1 MPAILQARSD
11 ADKALRTL
19 LESLSAADK
28 EFWAFR
34 GNSRR
39 GHAHAFFQYP
49 AMMVPQM
56 QRELIRAVATAKPA
70 LSSAFDP
77 YVGSGTTLTEAM
89 LHGLNFS
96 GWDINP
102 LAILLCQTKTGP
114 FHPRALSAKL
124 GEVLARVA
132 ADTSDTLETTLP
144 NTSKWFRRPV
154 ALALSRLRRA
164 VRAEPALWARRFF
177 WVAVADA
184 VRLTSNSRTSTFKLH
199 IREREDIRTRRVSP
213 HQVFEETA
221 TRNIEHLK
229 AMCRDLADRKL
240 FYKGCYARDVQIR
253 LCDATKPRLL
263 PGVTPGYDLLISSP
277 PYGDNKST
285 VPYGQ
290 YSYLPLH
297 WIDGRDIVKWWDE
310 SWLRS
315 THEIDS
321 RSLGGVICRGYPDT
335 GELCAISTAFRRTTD
350 ALRDMPRDRLKRV
363 VTFCQDL
370 NRSLGPILGEMRDG
384 AYLIWTLGNRH
395 VGGIPVPLNEIFA
408 DLLKA
413 RGCMPVADIARAI
426 PCKRMAIKNSVSDTM
441 RTESVLV
448 FRK

>member
-1 MPAILQARSD
+1 MPALLQSRND
-11 ADKALRTL
+11 ADHTLRTR

-70 LSSAFDP
+70 LTSAFDP

-89 LHGLNFS
+89 LHGLSFS

-102 LAILLCQTKTGP
+102 LAILLCQAKTGP
-114 FHPRALSAKL
+114 FHPRALAVKL
-124 GEVLARVA
+124 GEVIGRVS
-132 ADTSDTLETTLP
+132 ADSSTALETALQ
-144 NTSKWFRRPV
+144 NTTKWFRRPV
-154 ALALSRLRRA
+154 AVALSRLRRA

-177 WVAVADA
+177 WVAIADA

-199 IREREDIRTRRVSP
+199 IREKEEIRERRVSP
-213 HQVFEETA
+213 THVFEETA
-221 TRNIEHLK
+221 ARNIEHLQT
-229 AMCRDLADRKL
+229 MCRDLTERGL
-240 FYKGCYARDVQIR
+240 LTKGRYGRDVQIR
-253 LCDATKPRLL
+253 LWDATKPRLS
-263 PGVTPGYDLLISSP
+263 PGVTAGHDLLISSP

-297 WIDGRDIVKWWDE
+297 WIDGTDIIERWDDA
-310 SWLRS
+310 WLCS
-315 THEIDS
+315 THEIDT
-321 RSLGGVICRGYPDT
+321 RSLGGVIGRGEPDNDD
-335 GELCAISTAFRRTTD
+335 LRAIAPAFQRVD
-350 ALRDMPRDRLKRV
+350 AALRSEPRDRLKRV
-363 VTFCQDL
+363 AAFCRDL
-370 NRSLGPILGEMRDG
+370 NRSLGPILGELRDG

-395 VGGIPVPLNEIFA
+395 VGGVTIPLNEIFA
-408 DLLKA
+408 DFLKA
-413 RGCMPVADIARAI
+413 RGCRPVANIARAI
-426 PCKRMAIKNSVSDTM
+426 PSKRMAFKNSVSDTM

>member
-1 MPAILQARSD
+1 MPALLQSRD
-11 ADKALRTL
+11 DTDHALRTR

-56 QRELIRAVATAKPA
+56 QRELIRAVATVKPA

-89 LHGLNFS
+89 LHGLSFT

-124 GEVLARVA
+124 AEVLGRVA
-132 ADTSDTLETTLP
+132 ADSSDTLETALP
-144 NTSKWFRRPV
+144 NTTKWFRRPV
-154 ALALSRLRRA
+154 AVALSRLRRA
-164 VRAEPALWARRFF
+164 VRAEPTLWARRFF
-177 WVAVADA
+177 WVAIADA

-199 IREREDIRTRRVSP
+199 IRAKEEIRKRRVSP
-213 HQVFEETA
+213 TQVFEDTA
-221 TRNIEHLK
+221 TSNIEHLK
-229 AMCRDLADRKL
+229 AMCRDLTEREL
-240 FYKGCYARDVQIR
+240 LEKGRYARDVQIR
-253 LCDATKPRLL
+253 LRDATKPRLL
-263 PGVTPGYDLLISSP
+263 QGVSAGHGLLISSP

-297 WIDGRDIVKWWDE
+297 WIDGQDIVEWWDE
-310 SWLRS
+310 SWLCS

-321 RSLGGVICRGYPDT
+321 RSLGGVIGRGEPDT
-335 GELCAISTAFRRTTD
+335 SELSAVSPAFRRIAE
-350 ALRDMPRDRLKRV
+350 ALRSSPRDRLKRV
-363 VTFCQDL
+363 AAFCRDL
-370 NRSLGPILGEMRDG
+370 NCSLGPVLGEMRDG

-395 VGGIPVPLNEIFA
+395 VGGIQVPLNEIFA
-408 DLLKA
+408 DFLKA
-413 RGCMPVADIARAI
+413 RGCRPVADIARAI
-426 PCKRMAIKNSVSDTM
+426 PSKRMAIKNSVSDTM